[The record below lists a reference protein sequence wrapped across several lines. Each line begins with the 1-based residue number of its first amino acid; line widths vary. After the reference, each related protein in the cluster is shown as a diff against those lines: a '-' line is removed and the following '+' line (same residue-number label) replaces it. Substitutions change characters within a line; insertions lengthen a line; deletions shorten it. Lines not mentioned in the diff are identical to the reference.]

1 MSVNLDVQ
9 YAVSDDDVDPPSPS
23 LIRSWVEAAL
33 LGQRDEA
40 ELTVR
45 IVETDEIQHLNRTYR
60 QQDKPTNV
68 LSFPFE
74 KLDGIDLPLLG
85 DVVICAAVVA
95 LEAVQQQK
103 PLQDHWAHMVVHGVL
118 HLLGYDHM
126 NEKDAEIMEG
136 LEIEVLRRLGISNP
150 YQEDRSEEAV

>member
-9 YAVSDDDVDPPSPS
+9 YVISEDDVEPPSS
-23 LIRSWVEAAL
+23 EEILTWVEAVL
-33 LGQRDEA
+33 STHRDEA

-45 IVETDEIQHLNRTYR
+45 IVDTSEICHLNRTYR
-60 QQDKPTNV
+60 QQNKPTNV

-85 DVVICAAVVA
+85 DVVVCAAVVA
-95 LEAVQQQK
+95 VEAVQQQK
-103 PLQDHWAHMVVHGVL
+103 PLQHHWAHMVVHGVL
-118 HLLGYDHM
+118 HLLGYDHVK
-126 NEKDAEIMEG
+126 EQDAEIMEG
-136 LEIEVLRRLGISNP
+136 LEIEVLNRLGIDNP